1 MEHNN
6 LWQALLREVQRKK
19 ENNYVFCEYR
29 VHLKSGD
36 FIIQIKDGHF
46 EKIECANGIVTLT
59 GYLYPKGTRLTLLH
73 EYEMSQLSAHKFFI
87 PVENIDF
94 ISTD

>member
-36 FIIQIKDGHF
+36 FIIQIK
-46 EKIECANGIVTLT
+46 GII
-59 GYLYPKGTRLTLLH
+59 PHALLNLLLK
-73 EYEMSQLSAHKFFI
+73 SI
-87 PVENIDF
+87 I
-94 ISTD
+94 